1 MAPAIKSVI
10 RLSGTIP
17 VIIACLRG
25 RVAVLHKRGGP
36 TERIYAI
43 TLPANR

>member
-17 VIIACLRG
+17 VIIACS
-25 RVAVLHKRGGP
+25 RVRLQYYKK
-36 TERIYAI
+36 EIDQLKEI
-43 TLPANR
+43 MQ